1 MIKLKN
7 PRSLIYAQYQV
18 CEIDPCEEEAAKIW
32 ASSESRIV
40 ELCEKHYKQL
50 TSQGNIS

>member
-1 MIKLKN
+1 MIKLKD
-7 PRSLIYAQYQV
+7 PRSLIYTTYQV
-18 CEIDPCEEEAAKIW
+18 CEIDPCVDEAEKIW

-50 TSQGNIS
+50 TSQGNVS